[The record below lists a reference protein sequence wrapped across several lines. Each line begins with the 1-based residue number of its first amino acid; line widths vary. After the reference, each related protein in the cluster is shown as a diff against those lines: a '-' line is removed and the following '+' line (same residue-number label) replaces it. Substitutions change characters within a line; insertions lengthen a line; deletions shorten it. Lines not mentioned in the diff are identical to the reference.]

1 MAGRAFAAVAR
12 ALFRWAFATSG
23 PATAGRE
30 RAQDA
35 AAGARSRRLPLTVPN
50 TPFPHSASRKD
61 ETPPTM
67 SGSRIT
73 FLEGQVGQGAALAR
87 IADRVRSQLA
97 APERAAL
104 RAARRPLFTGIG
116 ASYAA
121 LAVPVQQ
128 LRKAGVVT
136 QRVLSSEIE
145 TGTAGFDTDCLIA
158 VSQGGRSRET
168 VAACRSAA
176 PGITR
181 TALLNVLP
189 SRLGELADLTV
200 GLGNEPDSYASTIGY
215 TGTVVALDLIAGA
228 VAGRAQDPWGDIAEQ
243 TAAVHGQAAEVVAG
257 LRERGARCIAS
268 DTVAAGAS
276 CASAEEGA
284 LLLREVVRMTAAASA
299 TRNYLH
305 GEMESAGNT
314 LHLVFGDGREI
325 ELARSL
331 AGAGHL
337 TLLLTTARVEP
348 ADSLSVIRLPEVPD
362 AVRVVLETVVLQEL
376 VARLSAERGVPIES
390 FVFAHDDTKW
400 PDPRAAAG
408 NARPP
413 APVAPCRP

>member
-1 MAGRAFAAVAR
+1 
-12 ALFRWAFATSG
+12 
-23 PATAGRE
+23 
-30 RAQDA
+30 
-35 AAGARSRRLPLTVPN
+35 
-50 TPFPHSASRKD
+50 
-61 ETPPTM
+61 M

-73 FLEGQVGQGAALAR
+73 FLEGQADQGAALAR
-87 IADRVRSQLA
+87 IADRVRTRLA
-97 APERAAL
+97 TPELARL
-104 RAARRPLFTGIG
+104 RAAERPLFTGIG

-128 LRKAGVVT
+128 LREAGIVT

-158 VSQGGRSRET
+158 VSQGGRSSET
-168 VAACRSAA
+168 IAAFECAA
-176 PGITR
+176 PGITK
-181 TALLNVLP
+181 TALLNVVP
-189 SRLGELADLTV
+189 SPLGDLADLTV
-200 GLGNEPDSYASTIGY
+200 DLGNEPDSYASTIGY

-228 VAGRAQDPWGDIAEQ
+228 VAGREGDPWADIAEQ
-243 TAAVHGQAAEVVAG
+243 TTAVHWQATEIVAG

-268 DTVAAGAS
+268 DGVAAGAS
-276 CASAEEGA
+276 RASAEEGA

-314 LHLVFGDGREI
+314 LHLVYGDGREI

-337 TLLLTTARVEP
+337 TLLITTVETAP
-348 ADSLSVIRLPEVPD
+348 ADNLSVVRLPEVAD

-376 VARLSAERGVPIES
+376 VAQLSAERDVPIES
-390 FVFAHDDTKW
+390 FVFANDDTKQGGL
-400 PDPRAAAG
+400 DMSDFEVAAFTQA
-408 NARPP
+408 
-413 APVAPCRP
+413 